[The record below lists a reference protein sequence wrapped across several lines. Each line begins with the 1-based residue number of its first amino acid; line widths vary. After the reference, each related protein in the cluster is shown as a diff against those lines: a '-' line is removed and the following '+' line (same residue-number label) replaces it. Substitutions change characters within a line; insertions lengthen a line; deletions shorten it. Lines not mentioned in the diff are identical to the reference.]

1 MERKKDGKSFLG
13 VNVKTKL
20 CHQGSWCSFLLWDDF
35 NLVLEE
41 YVSGV
46 MAFREYVTCG
56 YQVIFLHTESAVLGG
71 IKKAERKNKQTNKQT
86 SKQCS
91 WRQHVSI
98 HQMCTC
104 GDVDMEM
111 WVWVKR
117 LEPAYW
123 SLLHP
128 SDMSVCLSV
137 CLSVCVNV

>member
-1 MERKKDGKSFLG
+1 VERKKDGKSFLG

-71 IKKAERKNKQTNKQT
+71 IKRLRETNKQTNKQN
-86 SKQCS
+86 KQTNNVLGASTFPSTKCA
-91 WRQHVSI
+91 HV
-98 HQMCTC
+98 
-104 GDVDMEM
+104 EM
-111 WVWVKR
+111 WIWR
-117 LEPAYW
+117 
-123 SLLHP
+123 
-128 SDMSVCLSV
+128 CG
-137 CLSVCVNV
+137 CG

>member
-71 IKKAERKNKQTNKQT
+71 IKRLREEKPQTTNHHSSTYPHIYSTNPGIQYFLAF
-86 SKQCS
+86 
-91 WRQHVSI
+91 
-98 HQMCTC
+98 M
-104 GDVDMEM
+104 
-111 WVWVKR
+111 R
-117 LEPAYW
+117 LYT
-123 SLLHP
+123 
-128 SDMSVCLSV
+128 
-137 CLSVCVNV
+137 

>member
-71 IKKAERKNKQTNKQT
+71 IKRLREETNKQTKQTNKQT
-86 SKQCS
+86 KKHFKPTVQAA
-91 WRQHVSI
+91 
-98 HQMCTC
+98 CT
-104 GDVDMEM
+104 
-111 WVWVKR
+111 
-117 LEPAYW
+117 
-123 SLLHP
+123 
-128 SDMSVCLSV
+128 
-137 CLSVCVNV
+137 

>member
-71 IKKAERKNKQTNKQT
+71 IKRLREKKK
-86 SKQCS
+86 CGC
-91 WRQHVSI
+91 WVSAPFTKCI
-98 HQMCTC
+98 Y
-104 GDVDMEM
+104 V
-111 WVWVKR
+111 
-117 LEPAYW
+117 Y
-123 SLLHP
+123 
-128 SDMSVCLSV
+128 MSVCLNV
-137 CLSVCVNV
+137 CTYILM

>member
-56 YQVIFLHTESAVLGG
+56 YQAWPFYQLPVADVTMVQG
-71 IKKAERKNKQTNKQT
+71 KAAKQILPAANGR
-86 SKQCS
+86 CYAL
-91 WRQHVSI
+91 
-98 HQMCTC
+98 
-104 GDVDMEM
+104 
-111 WVWVKR
+111 
-117 LEPAYW
+117 LEPYQR
-123 SLLHP
+123 
-128 SDMSVCLSV
+128 
-137 CLSVCVNV
+137 

>member
-71 IKKAERKNKQTNKQT
+71 IKRLREETNKQTKQTNKQKT
-86 SKQCS
+86 L
-91 WRQHVSI
+91 
-98 HQMCTC
+98 
-104 GDVDMEM
+104 
-111 WVWVKR
+111 
-117 LEPAYW
+117 LEEGSRSMATTLSFPAAR
-123 SLLHP
+123 HIG
-128 SDMSVCLSV
+128 
-137 CLSVCVNV
+137 

>member
-71 IKKAERKNKQTNKQT
+71 IKRLREKTNKQTNKQAN
-86 SKQCS
+86 KQKCNATKS
-91 WRQHVSI
+91 YKTNKTALKQKENKTI
-98 HQMCTC
+98 
-104 GDVDMEM
+104 
-111 WVWVKR
+111 K
-117 LEPAYW
+117 L
-123 SLLHP
+123 
-128 SDMSVCLSV
+128 
-137 CLSVCVNV
+137 

>member
-71 IKKAERKNKQTNKQT
+71 IKRLREETNKKTNKTNKQT
-86 SKQCS
+86 MFLAPARFHPPNVHM
-91 WRQHVSI
+91 WR
-98 HQMCTC
+98 CGY
-104 GDVDMEM
+104 GDVG
-111 WVWVKR
+111 VGKTVGACL
-117 LEPAYW
+117 LELA
-123 SLLHP
+123 P
-128 SDMSVCLSV
+128 SI
-137 CLSVCVNV
+137 